1 MTIKAYDSHYKEED
15 DCSNIVITFYSSR
28 EEFWQEVDVNTTL
41 QKTADLEGICSPAI
55 KTIQTF
61 DMDRMGTSQETGG
74 GMTFTRDIKQFNNIY
89 ANISGYPYAIVCEQS
104 GEPIDCISNFN
115 SVDDKFG
122 IQNKKHVKDIAE
134 SILCLHNTNYA
145 LGGVK
150 VGDFVQINR
159 DTIKLRN
166 LKSIVEIDSKSK
178 MHANFYGCVSN
189 DFSISNLPPEMITK
203 LDSEGVEKYVSY
215 WSRVSN
221 DYNIANELTP
231 EQVKESD
238 KLKTYLECKFAAS

>member
-1 MTIKAYDSHYKEED
+1 MQLSV
-15 DCSNIVITFYSSR
+15 SNLESLLTAFPTS
-28 EEFWQEVDVNTTL
+28 TL
-41 QKTADLEGICSPAI
+41 LMINLE
-55 KTIQTF
+55 
-61 DMDRMGTSQETGG
+61 
-74 GMTFTRDIKQFNNIY
+74 
-89 ANISGYPYAIVCEQS
+89 
-104 GEPIDCISNFN
+104 
-115 SVDDKFG
+115 

-145 LGGVK
+145 LGGMK

-238 KLKTYLECKFAAS
+238 KLKTYLEC